1 MSGGVTVTD
10 LNVVTWGH
18 GDPMV
23 MVHGSGPSW
32 GEETWA
38 EQRPL
43 SDVYRLQL
51 IDRRGFGD
59 SPPAEGEDFE
69 VDAEDIAEIL
79 GRGAHLVGHSYGGL
93 GCLLAAARRPEAVV
107 SLTVIEPPA
116 FSLTRGTD
124 ASDDLAGRLR
134 AVFESQSTVGPERF
148 WIAFLEAF
156 GLEPGDTGFES
167 WAAMTS
173 QLPARDLVGIE
184 TTRRERVP
192 FWEPVIPV
200 EDLASAPFPKLVV
213 SGDWTNVGES
223 ARRIAGRAFGEICDA
238 LARAIGAERA
248 VIPGAAHG
256 PQLSRPEAFNNRL
269 RSFLDSASRHSLP
282 DS

>member
-1 MSGGVTVTD
+1 VPDLGVSGGVTVTD

-18 GDPMV
+18 GDPVV

-43 SDVYRLQL
+43 SDVYRLLL

-69 VDAEDIAEIL
+69 VDAEDIAEVL

-93 GCLLAAARRPEAVV
+93 GCLLAAAR
-107 SLTVIEPPA
+107 LH
-116 FSLTRGTD
+116 
-124 ASDDLAGRLR
+124 
-134 AVFESQSTVGPERF
+134 AVFESQSTMEPERF

-173 QLPARDLVGIE
+173 RLSAMDLAGIE

-200 EDLASAPFPKLVV
+200 EDLASAPFPQ
-213 SGDWTNVGES
+213 
-223 ARRIAGRAFGEICDA
+223 AGRLRRLDQRRGKRPAH
-238 LARAIGAERA
+238 RR
-248 VIPGAAHG
+248 PGVRG
-256 PQLSRPEAFNNRL
+256 DL
-269 RSFLDSASRHSLP
+269 RHA
-282 DS
+282 